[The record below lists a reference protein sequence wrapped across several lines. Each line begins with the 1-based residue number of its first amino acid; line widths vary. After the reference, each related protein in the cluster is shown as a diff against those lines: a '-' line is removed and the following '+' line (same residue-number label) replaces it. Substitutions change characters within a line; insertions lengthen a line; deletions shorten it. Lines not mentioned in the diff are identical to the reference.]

1 MYQEHS
7 FENKYSVNRI
17 TLTKK
22 IHCYCR
28 LGGDWY
34 TNQLEI
40 SFYPQKEI
48 PDYVYLDK
56 AIEERCE
63 QKDLI
68 IEEVVNEIYKII
80 LEQCPTAANIQ
91 ISSYVDDSVPKNMQ
105 VKVEKWGGYEF

>member
-7 FENKYSVNRI
+7 FENKYGINKI

-40 SFYPQKEI
+40 SFTPVNEI
-48 PDYVYLDK
+48 PDYVYLDR

-68 IEEVVNEIYKII
+68 IEEVINEISTII
-80 LEQCPTAANIQ
+80 KDQCPSATAIHV
-91 ISSYVDDSVPKNMQ
+91 SSYVDDSVPKNMQ
-105 VKVEKWGGYEF
+105 VKVEKWSGYEF

>member
-1 MYQEHS
+1 MYSEYS
-7 FENKYSVNRI
+7 FPNKYGISKI

-40 SFYPQKEI
+40 SFKPGAEI

-63 QKDLI
+63 KQDLI
-68 IEEVVNEIYKII
+68 IEEVINNISNII
-80 LEQCPTAANIQ
+80 LEQCPSATDLHIT
-91 ISSYVDDSVPKNMQ
+91 SYVDDSVPKNMF
-105 VKVEKWGGYEF
+105 VKVEKYEL